1 MPSSPPT
8 ADALFVREGEAF
20 VPTVYTRG
28 GWSDDAQHGGPPSAL
43 LARAIELLPTAQPMQ
58 VARFTVDLMREVPLT
73 PLTVDAEIVRDGKR
87 IQTAHARL
95 VAGGAVVARASA
107 LKIRVA
113 EVELPRVEE
122 PEWRSPPGPNA
133 CEPFD
138 WSPIREMA
146 WGDLERYHTDV
157 VEIRTHED
165 SFFAHGPGTSWFRLR
180 HPVVFAETTS
190 AFVRCAALADMGNGN
205 SQRLSGAEWFYVNP
219 DITLHLHRYPAGDW
233 IGMRSLARQH
243 DTGIGLATSELFDE
257 AGPIGAIGQSQL
269 IEPRRFG

>member
-1 MPSSPPT
+1 MAAPPT
-8 ADALFVREGEAF
+8 ADALFVRDGAHF

-43 LARAIELLPTAQPMQ
+43 LARAIEALPTAQPMM
-58 VARFTVDLMREVPLT
+58 VTRFTIDLMREVPLT
-73 PLTVDAEIVRDGKR
+73 PLTVTADVVRDGKR
-87 IQTAHARL
+87 IQTSEARL
-95 VAGGAVVARASA
+95 LSGGDVVARASA
-107 LKIRVA
+107 LKIRLT
-113 EVELPRVEE
+113 EIDLPAVNESPWRPPPP
-122 PEWRSPPGPNA
+122 PETCA
-133 CEPFD
+133 PFD

-165 SFFAHGPGTSWFRLR
+165 SFFVHGPGTSWFRLR
-180 HPVVFAETTS
+180 HPVVHGEETS
-190 AFVRCAALADMGNGN
+190 AFVRCAALSDMGNGN
-205 SQRLSGAEWFYVNP
+205 SQRLSGAEWVYVNP
-219 DITLHLHRYPAGDW
+219 DITLHLHRYPSGEW
-233 IGMRSLARQH
+233 LGMRSLARQH